1 MLFVN
6 LKALV
11 VVLAVA
17 LVMFA
22 IARPICLR
30 FTTPADFA
38 RRRAVW
44 VVLTIA
50 AFASPNF
57 WFYAMVAVPL
67 MWWAGRKDSNPIALY
82 LLLYFVIPP
91 LEIPIPTI
99 GINRLFELDQV
110 RLMGL
115 TILLPAVVV
124 GLRAASREDGRRF
137 TAVDAFLLGYG
148 LLQLV
153 LLFPYEAVTNTMRRA
168 FLYFLDGY
176 LVYFAFSRL
185 NARRDLLVDSM
196 SALCL
201 SACILAPLAVFETSR
216 HWLLYIEIGELWG
229 APNLQPYLMRGDS
242 LRAQVSTGHAI
253 PLGYVLAMAV
263 GCWMYLRSL
272 QASKA
277 SPFVFGLLAVGIYVS
292 YSRAPWLVAVLVPFL
307 FLALGSRNAGNFAK
321 GVLVFVAIVGAVL
334 LSPVGS
340 SILAN
345 LPFIGTAD
353 QETVTYRQQ
362 LAETSWRLIQQNP
375 WFGNPFVMLQMEELR
390 QGQGIIDLVNA
401 YATVALFYGLVG
413 LALFM
418 GAFTVGLAKA
428 YRTLRVARA
437 SYDDDATRLGA
448 SLIACM
454 VGTLVIMAAG
464 GFAWFQW
471 LLLGLVM
478 AYAQARATETAA
490 GPLEQPGGAWAM
502 DQGHPRPA
510 SF

>member
-1 MLFVN
+1 
-6 LKALV
+6 
-11 VVLAVA
+11 
-17 LVMFA
+17 
-22 IARPICLR
+22 
-30 FTTPADFA
+30 
-38 RRRAVW
+38 
-44 VVLTIA
+44 
-50 AFASPNF
+50 
-57 WFYAMVAVPL
+57 
-67 MWWAGRKDSNPIALY
+67 
-82 LLLYFVIPP
+82 
-91 LEIPIPTI
+91 
-99 GINRLFELDQV
+99 
-110 RLMGL
+110 
-115 TILLPAVVV
+115 
-124 GLRAASREDGRRF
+124 
-137 TAVDAFLLGYG
+137 
-148 LLQLV
+148 
-153 LLFPYEAVTNTMRRA
+153 
-168 FLYFLDGY
+168 
-176 LVYFAFSRL
+176 
-185 NARRDLLVDSM
+185 
-196 SALCL
+196 
-201 SACILAPLAVFETSR
+201 
-216 HWLLYIEIGELWG
+216 
-229 APNLQPYLMRGDS
+229 
-242 LRAQVSTGHAI
+242 LRAQVSLGHAI

-277 SPFVFGLLAVGIYVS
+277 SPFVFGLLSVGIYVS

-413 LALFM
+413 LALFV
-418 GAFTVGLAKA
+418 GAFTVGIAKA
-428 YRTLRVARA
+428 YRALRVARA

-478 AYAQARATETAA
+478 AYAQARDTATAA

-502 DQGHPRPA
+502 DQRHPRPA
-510 SF
+510 PF